1 MNDNIFEDNKI
12 RCKNIVSIYA
22 IRMYLNGFIIGY
34 VFRHQIYKKFYIHK
48 NDNVIFHFIKR
59 NIFSMTN
66 DSISRNATYLT
77 KYNSPNNKKR
87 SLYNRLNIN
96 RGNGTSTGSDIRG
109 GRSGNR
115 GGVKNHGYLY
125 KLIPFNELANLRR
138 NIQVSNFVAFR
149 LSFWTCFCTL
159 TCWQL
164 NRSLENSLVS
174 PILSGFVA
182 SSLNILVFREQ
193 KKTLIP
199 RWFGCLLSYVIFI

>member
-1 MNDNIFEDNKI
+1 
-12 RCKNIVSIYA
+12 
-22 IRMYLNGFIIGY
+22 
-34 VFRHQIYKKFYIHK
+34 
-48 NDNVIFHFIKR
+48 
-59 NIFSMTN
+59 MTN

-87 SLYNRLNIN
+87 SLYNRLNTN

-149 LSFWTCFCTL
+149 LSFWTWKMQKYQCLSLFILCSSKRK
-159 TCWQL
+159 TC
-164 NRSLENSLVS
+164 EYV
-174 PILSGFVA
+174 
-182 SSLNILVFREQ
+182 REQ

-199 RWFGCLLSYVIFI
+199 RWFGCLLSKANSAS